1 MYPVTF
7 VEHFVVHLRTESE
20 FDEELET
27 LDWNGEDRCPCGE
40 DDRYWLS
47 QTCWTWTKDLDQTNP
62 QPTATSNN
70 PIWYKQPE
78 CGLRLFI
85 AQGKM
90 PFGSLR
96 KNSPIYYI
104 YLKTD
109 NLTFDI

>member
-47 QTCWTWTKDLDQTNP
+47 
-62 QPTATSNN
+62 
-70 PIWYKQPE
+70 
-78 CGLRLFI
+78 
-85 AQGKM
+85 
-90 PFGSLR
+90 
-96 KNSPIYYI
+96 
-104 YLKTD
+104 
-109 NLTFDI
+109 